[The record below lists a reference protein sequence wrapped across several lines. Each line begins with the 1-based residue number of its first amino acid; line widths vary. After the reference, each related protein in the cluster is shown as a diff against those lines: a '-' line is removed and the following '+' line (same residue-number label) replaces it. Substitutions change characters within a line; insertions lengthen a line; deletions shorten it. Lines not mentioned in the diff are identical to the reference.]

1 MTLPEINFA
10 ARLIEI
16 KQLAPPI
23 DIFSL
28 AQEYAT
34 VVRVTFPVQIDGV
47 CLDLKQQGKRP
58 RILVNRT
65 LHKHRLR
72 FTLAHELGHVIIPWH
87 VGSIVDETEESRID
101 LGLIYW
107 QLEGEANRFASELLM
122 PSAWATGMLAGAKSP
137 IAGAEFIS
145 AAAEVSFLAAMIKAQ
160 NLLPK
165 GYLFARFDGDDLM
178 SSGRTHGTLASMPRV
193 GKAHAANLFPYAANH
208 WMKSNGSEEY
218 HVWRFDEE
226 APIAESTRP
235 WRDIFDEISND
246 IGVSSTELNKFK
258 QRVMAVISNANST
271 TRTSRTPG
279 AVNSAAIQRLQANV
293 GEIPHLEKFIRHPSF
308 NELLASKVAEFFGKR
323 ALKASG

>member
-10 ARLIEI
+10 ARLVRI
-16 KQLAPPI
+16 KKLVPPI

-34 VVRVTFPVQIDGV
+34 VERVAFPVQVDGV

-107 QLEGEANRFASELLM
+107 QLEGESNRFASELLM
-122 PSAWATGMLAGAKSP
+122 PSAWASGILAEAKNP
-137 IAGAEFIS
+137 IAGAESIS
-145 AAAEVSFLAAMIKAQ
+145 ATAEVSFVAAMIKAQ
-160 NLLPK
+160 NVLPK
-165 GYLFARFDGDDLM
+165 GYLFARFDGDDLA
-178 SSGRTHGTLASMPRV
+178 SSGRTDGTLASMPRV
-193 GKAHAANLFPYAANH
+193 GKARAAKLFPYAANH
-208 WMKSNGSEEY
+208 WMKSNGPEEY
-218 HVWRFDEE
+218 HAWRFEDEV
-226 APIAESTRP
+226 PIVESVRP
-235 WRDIFDEISND
+235 WRDIFDEISTD
-246 IGVSSTELNKFK
+246 IGVPSTELDKLK
-258 QRVMAVISNANST
+258 QRVMAVISNANSS
-271 TRTSRTPG
+271 TRTSRTPE
-279 AVNSAAIQRLQANV
+279 AVNSAATQRLQANV

-308 NELLASKVAEFFGKR
+308 NELLASKIAEFFNKR
-323 ALKASG
+323 R